1 MSKVVLVGDGAVG
14 STFAFSL
21 LQHGGVDELVI
32 VDLRADHA
40 HGDAIDLED
49 VTPMMGAAHVYA
61 GDYED
66 ASDANIVVITAGV
79 PRKAGESRLDLVS
92 KNTNILKSIIDPI
105 VASGFAGCFVVSA
118 NPVDILTTLT
128 QRLSGFP
135 KERVIGTGTSLDS
148 ARLQVALGQALGIS
162 TSGIDAYVLGE
173 HGDSSFGAY
182 DEATIN
188 GRPLK
193 DYPGVDDE
201 LLAKLTTIVHDKGG
215 KIISHKG
222 ATFYGVATSLTKI
235 CQAILGDQEIVLPV
249 SAPLEGEYGIDGLY
263 LGAPA
268 VLAAGGIKTVLEMNL
283 SASEQ
288 RQMQASATAMQV
300 ILSQVEEDISYEVK
314 SSAL

>member
-1 MSKVVLVGDGAVG
+1 M
-14 STFAFSL
+14 
-21 LQHGGVDELVI
+21 
-32 VDLRADHA
+32 
-40 HGDAIDLED
+40 
-49 VTPMMGAAHVYA
+49 
-61 GDYED
+61 
-66 ASDANIVVITAGV
+66 
-79 PRKAGESRLDLVS
+79 
-92 KNTNILKSIIDPI
+92 

-148 ARLQVALGQALGIS
+148 ARLQVALGQTLGIS

-188 GRPLK
+188 GQPLK

-201 LLAKLTTIVHDKGG
+201 LLAKLTAIVHDKGG
-215 KIISHKG
+215 EIISHKG

-235 CQAILGDQEIVLPV
+235 CQAILGDQEIVLPG
-249 SAPLEGEYGIDGLY
+249 STPLEGEYGVDGHY
-263 LGAPA
+263 QGTPA
-268 VLAAGGIKTVLEMNL
+268 ILAAGGIQSVIEMKL
-283 SASEQ
+283 SDSELQ
-288 RQMQASATAMQV
+288 QMQASAAAMQV
-300 ILSQVEEDISYEVK
+300 ILSQAEEDISDEVK